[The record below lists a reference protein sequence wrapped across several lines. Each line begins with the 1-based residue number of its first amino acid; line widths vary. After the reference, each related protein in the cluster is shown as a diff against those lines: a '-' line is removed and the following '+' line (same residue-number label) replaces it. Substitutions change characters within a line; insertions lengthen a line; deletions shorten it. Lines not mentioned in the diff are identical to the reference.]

1 MNRLKRIYKN
11 IRYITAYVGRRQIP
25 TIAASG
31 AFWFFLSLVPLVI
44 MTVSLLPYTS
54 VTQEQLMA
62 VIVMV
67 MPDSLIELL
76 DNILMDVYAS
86 HSAVLSI
93 SLLVTVWSAAQ
104 GFSALIRGLEV
115 VYEQTDR
122 AGYFHRRFR
131 GIVYLVLL
139 LASILL
145 AIILMGLGRIIL
157 DMLTD
162 YLPMLADFFAFLARF
177 RYLPVVCFLTLAF
190 AVIYRWGPTLD
201 EPFTWQLPGAFLS
214 AVGWSIF
221 SWIFSTYVRMTGG
234 YGTYGSLSTVVAV
247 MLWLYYCMTILLYGA
262 VFNVALARYKKQRD
276 GI

>member
-1 MNRLKRIYKN
+1 MNRVKRIYKN
-11 IRYITAYVGRRQIP
+11 IKHITAYVGRRQIP

-62 VIVMV
+62 VLVMV
-67 MPDSLIELL
+67 IPESLVQLL

-86 HSAVLSI
+86 NSAVLSI

-115 VYEQTDR
+115 VYEQKDR
-122 AGYFHRRFR
+122 AGYFHRRLR

-145 AIILMGLGRIIL
+145 AIVLMGLGRVIL

-162 YLPMLADFFAFLARF
+162 FLPMLADFFAFLARF

-201 EPFTWQLPGAFLS
+201 QPFRQQLPGALLA
-214 AVGWSIF
+214 AVGWSVF

-247 MLWLYYCMTILLYGA
+247 MLWLYYCMSILLFGA
-262 VFNVALARYKKQRD
+262 VFNVALERYRKQRES
-276 GI
+276 